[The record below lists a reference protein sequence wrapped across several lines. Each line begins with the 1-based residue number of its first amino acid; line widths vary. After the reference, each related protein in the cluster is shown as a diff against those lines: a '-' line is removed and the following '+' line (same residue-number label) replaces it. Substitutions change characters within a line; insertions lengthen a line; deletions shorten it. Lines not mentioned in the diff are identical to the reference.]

1 MIAENK
7 DEAPFRKVLVSP
19 GRASVKNSPVTGMSY
34 SRVNISAT
42 AASTPHRNGLLENR
56 YENFEGNTTSI
67 FMIGI
72 EIGCKGVLI
81 NSFSGTCD
89 LISMKWMGFFP
100 CG

>member
-19 GRASVKNSPVTGMSY
+19 GRASIKNSQVTGMSF

-56 YENFEGNTTSI
+56 YENFEGNMPSI
-67 FMIGI
+67 FMI

-81 NSFSGTCD
+81 NSFSGACN
-89 LISMKWMGFFP
+89 LISKKWMRFFP

>member
-19 GRASVKNSPVTGMSY
+19 GRASIKNSPVTGMSY

-56 YENFEGNTTSI
+56 YENFEVNTTSI
-67 FMIGI
+67 FMIR
-72 EIGCKGVLI
+72 IGCKAVLI
-81 NSFSGTCD
+81 HSFSGTCN
-89 LISMKWMGFFP
+89 LITMKWMGFFP